1 MKTYAVVTIAAALLG
16 PAAGFAQSG
25 MGMGMGMGP
34 QGGMGM
40 MSGSSVRRHFV
51 MQNGI
56 DPKYADATNP
66 LPATAENVSHGR
78 QIYEQNCVACHGAQ
92 GLGDGPAGKSLN
104 PAPARLIGL
113 SRMPMVTDGYLDW
126 TIAEGGVPVGSAM
139 TPFKDVLKP
148 DDIWKVILFLQ
159 TL

>member
-1 MKTYAVVTIAAALLG
+1 MRTWMAMAFATLSLTAVGAAS
-16 PAAGFAQSG
+16 AQD
-25 MGMGMGMGP
+25 GMGMGP

-40 MSGSSVRRHFV
+40 MSRSSVRHHLA

-66 LPATAENVSHGR
+66 FPATAENVSHGR
-78 QIYEQNCVACHGAQ
+78 QIYEQNCATCHGAH
-92 GLGDGPAGKSLN
+92 GLGDGPTGKSLQ
-104 PAPARLIGL
+104 PPPARLVGL
-113 SRMPMVTDGYLDW
+113 RRMPMVTDGYLEW

-139 TPFKDVLKP
+139 PPFKDVLKP